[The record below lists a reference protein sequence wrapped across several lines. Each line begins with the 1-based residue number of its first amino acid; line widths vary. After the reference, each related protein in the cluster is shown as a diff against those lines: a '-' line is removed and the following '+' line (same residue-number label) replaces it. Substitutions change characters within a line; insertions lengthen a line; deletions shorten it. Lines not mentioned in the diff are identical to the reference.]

1 MISFSITQDAQAE
14 VKHFIENSA
23 GQFEAAV
30 FAAVETGVG
39 HTSIQSDT
47 DAIALAQHARD
58 LINQYRQTYR
68 ASQVHLFL
76 VAPARFCVFL
86 GHLLNRAGDIVA
98 YEYSGANGYQPSVLL
113 KT

>member
-1 MISFSITQDAQAE
+1 VIAFSITRDAQPE
-14 VKHFIENSA
+14 VERFIENSA
-23 GQFEAAV
+23 GKFETAV

-39 HTSIQSDT
+39 HTSIQSDA

-76 VAPARFCVFL
+76 VAPAGFCVFL
-86 GHLLNRAGDIVA
+86 GHLLNRVGDIVA
-98 YEYSGANGYQPSVLL
+98 YEYSGANGYQPSVML